1 MKSDSLFWGCC
12 FPQLATVQFACGT
25 EATVCNEAED
35 EKALGYH
42 TLSALYGLP
51 GNSPGGIKTNFS
63 TVLGAYREAPI
74 YVLRSKADCSFNN
87 ILSAI
92 ILIIGLTKKKKKS
105 SRPGDRD
112 EDGGCRSFQG
122 VTQYQPS
129 NWKAVI
135 YSRSFKSSTHVD
147 KYTGL
152 QKCLLQTHSPRSMK
166 AQCSERRL
174 GWCASWS

>member
-25 EATVCNEAED
+25 EATVCSEAED

-51 GNSPGGIKTNFS
+51 GNSPGGIKTNVS

-92 ILIIGLTKKKKKS
+92 ILIIGLTKKKKKKQQTWGQGRRWRVPKL
-105 SRPGDRD
+105 SRGDTIPTI
-112 EDGGCRSFQG
+112 QL
-122 VTQYQPS
+122 
-129 NWKAVI
+129 
-135 YSRSFKSSTHVD
+135 KSCD
-147 KYTGL
+147 L
-152 QKCLLQTHSPRSMK
+152 
-166 AQCSERRL
+166 
-174 GWCASWS
+174 